1 MFAPLPVCMCAVCAV
16 CAGAHTGQKTVSDPP
31 ELELR
36 MCELAD
42 LMLVLWAGE
51 TVRPFTQRTS
61 PA

>member
-1 MFAPLPVCMCAVCAV
+1 MFARLPVCMCAVCAV

-42 LMLVLWAGE
+42 LMLVL
-51 TVRPFTQRTS
+51 
-61 PA
+61 